1 MTMLID
7 MKLDDLAHGAP
18 TSPRGK
24 AHTAWHRISLE
35 QGYLRS
41 ELFNRRTVDETR
53 EFLEA
58 VRIEAL
64 KHRLPQVLIC
74 VRNSAPIFTVE
85 RYGFAHYLDLAFKSK
100 YKIAL
105 VGDTLELRIAHQ
117 YVATMARMRGAK
129 VRAFP
134 QEPAAISWLASGED
148 ASETP
153 QGV

>member
-1 MTMLID
+1 
-7 MKLDDLAHGAP
+7 MKREDLAYQP
-18 TSPRGK
+18 LISPKGEARG
-24 AHTAWHRISLE
+24 AWHRISVE
-35 QGYLRS
+35 SGYLRS

-53 EFLEA
+53 KFLEA

-105 VGDTLELRIAHQ
+105 VGDSLELRIAHQ

-134 QEPAAISWLASGED
+134 QEPAAINWLASGED

>member
-1 MTMLID
+1 MLTD

-18 TSPRGK
+18 ISPQGK
-24 AHTAWHRISLE
+24 AHTAWHRISVE
-35 QGYLRS
+35 PGYLRS

-53 EFLEA
+53 KFLEA
-58 VRIEAL
+58 VRAEAL

-85 RYGFAHYLDLAFKSK
+85 RYGFSRYLDLAFESK

-105 VGDTLELRIAHQ
+105 VGDSLELRIAHQ

-134 QEPAAISWLASGED
+134 HEAAAINWLVSGED
-148 ASETP
+148 TSGTP
-153 QGV
+153 QCV